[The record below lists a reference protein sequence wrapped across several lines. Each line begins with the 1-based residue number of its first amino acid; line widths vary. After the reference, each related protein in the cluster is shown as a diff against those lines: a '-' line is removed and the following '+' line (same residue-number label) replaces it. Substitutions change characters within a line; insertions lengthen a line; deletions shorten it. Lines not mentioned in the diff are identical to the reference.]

1 MVVLGRLR
9 GRGATRKRRTVN
21 GRRVLVTGAASG
33 IGRATAQAVAQRG
46 GRLILT
52 DIDEAGLAA
61 TVRDVEASGGVVDF
75 SRALDISQYD
85 DVAAFAGDVH
95 AAHGA
100 VDVVMNVAGISA
112 WGTVETM
119 PHEQWR
125 QLVEVNLMGPI
136 HVIQTFVPAM
146 IAAGRGGYL
155 VNVSSSAGLLAF
167 PWHAAYSASKFGL
180 RGVSEVLRF
189 DLARH
194 GIGVSLVVPGA
205 VRTPLVETVRIAGVD
220 RADPKVRRLE
230 DHFHDRAAEPQD
242 VALAILRG
250 MERGHFL
257 VYSGN
262 DIRFTFWVQR
272 KFALPYEIAM
282 QAANDYFTRLLK

>member
-1 MVVLGRLR
+1 M
-9 GRGATRKRRTVN
+9 
-21 GRRVLVTGAASG
+21 LVTGAASG
-33 IGRATAQAVAQRG
+33 IGRATAQAVARRG
-46 GRLILT
+46 GRLVLT
-52 DIDEAGLAA
+52 DVNDVGLAA
-61 TVRDVEASGGVVDF
+61 TVRDIEAAGGTVEL
-75 SRALDISQYD
+75 SRALDVSQYE
-85 DVAAFAGDVH
+85 DVAAFAADVH
-95 AAHGA
+95 AQLGS

-136 HVIQTFVPAM
+136 HVIQHFVPAM

-205 VRTPLVETVRIAGVD
+205 VRTPLVESVRIAGVD
-220 RADPKVRRLE
+220 RDDPDVRKLE
-230 DHFHDRAAEPQD
+230 DRFHKRAAEPAD
-242 VALAILRG
+242 VAESILRG

-257 VYSGN
+257 VYSSN
-262 DIRFTFWVQR
+262 DIRVGYWMQR
-272 KFALPYEIAM
+272 KFALPYEVTM
-282 QAANDYFTRLLK
+282 QAANDWFTRLLK